1 MESMKDAVDN
11 GAENTH
17 NCKSQSVLSAMFAY
31 DKQAIKA
38 GTSKFTMTLH
48 KAAYNGYFG
57 TVKLL
62 IDANADVNATYEDAG
77 TPLHM
82 AALQG
87 HGKVVKALLDAK
99 ASLDVVDGAGRTP
112 LDLAMAGSHFDVAQ
126 LLIEAGAFLKMDYDD
141 SDRSPT
147 DQLLDYALSGSTEK
161 VRELLRAGVDPN
173 QTDEVAGIERI
184 GALLIA
190 AEMGHA
196 ETVVVLVDGGAHL
209 DTPASTGVTAL
220 HQAAMNG
227 HTEVVQ
233 VLLHRGA
240 NVNPQDEHGATPLDF
255 ALHRRKLETARVISS
270 AGGRTNNFRS
280 K

>member
-11 GAENTH
+11 GAKNTH
-17 NCKSQSVLSAMFAY
+17 NCHSQSLLRAMFTY

-62 IDANADVNATYEDAG
+62 IDANADVNATYEDVG
-77 TPLHM
+77 TPLHL

-87 HGKVVKALLDAK
+87 HGTVVKALLDAK
-99 ASLDVVDGAGRTP
+99 ASLDVVDGAERTP
-112 LDLAMAGSHFDVAQ
+112 LDLAMAGNHFDVAQ
-126 LLIEAGAFLKMDYDD
+126 LLIEAGAFPMMDYDD
-141 SDRSPT
+141 IDRSPT
-147 DQLLDYALSGSTEK
+147 DRLFSYAFSGSAEK

-173 QTDEVAGIERI
+173 QTTEVAGVERI
-184 GALLIA
+184 GALHMA
-190 AEMGHA
+190 AEMGRT
-196 ETVVVLVDGGAHL
+196 ETVVVLVDAGVRL
-209 DTPASTGVTAL
+209 DTPTSTGVTAL

-233 VLLHRGA
+233 LLLHRGA
-240 NVNPQDEHGATPLDF
+240 NINPQDEHGATPLDF
-255 ALHRRKLETARVISS
+255 ALHRRKLETARAISS
-270 AGGRTNNFRS
+270 AGGRTNNFKS